1 MRDSFIALSLGLG
14 FIWFART
21 IVIRRKR
28 NPRGLP
34 LPPGPKGLPLLGN
47 VFQFPQ
53 ANPWEGYHKLCEEYG
68 RLTSNYARRAV
79 DLLDKRSANY
89 SDRPTSPIVD
99 LMNLNWSF
107 GLMPYG
113 SMWRQHNRTF
123 HKYFSNS
130 AVQQYYPIMY
140 EETKAFLRR
149 VNSQPNDIFED
160 MTLLFGAA
168 LMRVAYGID
177 DDRKN
182 KVLVDNGATLV
193 SRFSDAVIPGR
204 FLVSSIPAL
213 RHVPSWFPGAGFQK
227 IFEELAHISFKALY
241 PPFEEAK
248 SNFAK
253 GASGKHPSIA
263 ADLIDSLPDKSDANY
278 ATLETIARNVC
289 AVGYVAGAETTVSS
303 ATALLYVLANY
314 PEVYA
319 KAQAEVDAVIG
330 SGRLPLVTDREG
342 LPYVHAIVKEVG
354 RWYTVVPLGV
364 AHATKEDDEYD
375 GYFIPK
381 KTIILQNNW
390 AMMHDPDVFDKPF
403 EFVPER
409 YIKDGKI
416 DPSVP
421 DADHAAFGHG
431 RRNDALFLMA
441 ASLLATHTI
450 TAPKDEAGNIVPM
463 KLEGQ
468 NLAIS
473 KPLPFKCEIALR
485 PGREHLLE

>member
-1 MRDSFIALSLGLG
+1 MWDSFIALSLGLG

-68 RLTSNYARRAV
+68 DMVFLTAPGLGILVLGSHRRAV

-89 SDRPTSPIVD
+89 SERPTSPIVD
-99 LMNLNWSF
+99 LMDLNWSF

-113 SMWRQHNRTF
+113 SKWREHNRTF

-140 EETKAFLRR
+140 EETKAFLCK

-160 MTLLFGAA
+160 MKLYVTYIHIGWRALSDYHARRLFGAA

-177 DDRKN
+177 DNRKN
-182 KVLVDNGATLV
+182 KVLVDNGATLA

-213 RHVPSWFPGAGFQK
+213 RHVPSWFPGAGFK
-227 IFEELAHISFKALY
+227 KTFEELAHISYKALY

-248 SNFAK
+248 SNFAE
-253 GASGKHPSIA
+253 GASGKYPSIA
-263 ADLIDSLPDKSDANY
+263 ADLIDSLPEKSDANY
-278 ATLETIARNVC
+278 VTLETIARSVC
-289 AVGYVAGAETTVSS
+289 AVGYVSGAETTVSS
-303 ATALLYVLANY
+303 ATALLYVLASY
-314 PEVYA
+314 PEIYA
-319 KAQAEVDAVIG
+319 KAQAEIDAVIG

-364 AHATKEDDEYD
+364 AHAAKEDDEYD
-375 GYFIPK
+375 DYFIPK
-381 KTIILQNNW
+381 RTIILQNNW

-421 DADHAAFGHG
+421 DTDHAAFGHG
-431 RRNDALFLMA
+431 RR
-441 ASLLATHTI
+441 
-450 TAPKDEAGNIVPM
+450 
-463 KLEGQ
+463 
-468 NLAIS
+468 
-473 KPLPFKCEIALR
+473 
-485 PGREHLLE
+485 